1 MGVRGKVRGQGKRKK
16 NAEKSEKE
24 GKERVENVEKNT
36 LFKRT
41 G

>member
-1 MGVRGKVRGQGKRKK
+1 VCGKIRGLEKREE
-16 NAEKSEKE
+16 NAENSEKE
-24 GKERVENVEKNT
+24 GKERVE